1 MMDFAQ
7 FRRPQRYIGN
17 EWNVIKKSHK
27 GRIPVC
33 IGYPDL
39 YELGMSNLGLRIIY
53 SILNEESDIVCERV
67 FMPFDDLSQYLK
79 ENDQRLFSLESKTPL
94 NQFQV
99 LGFNFNAELNYTN
112 FLHILE
118 LGGIPRYSHQR
129 KDVIVLGGGVVNPE
143 PIADF
148 IDIFVL
154 GEFEAISNDLIKI
167 LRSTS
172 SRQARIEAFSQTPG
186 FYIPQLYSNNL
197 ENNSYLFKPLNEKAP
212 KSIKRVFVK
221 DLDNSYYPT
230 NWLTP
235 HTAIIQDRVPVEI
248 ARGCPNLC
256 TFCQARKQY
265 YPYRQRKPQKVK
277 EIIKKIYKSSGYE
290 NFSLLSLSASD
301 YSYMQELLDG
311 VLDYFREQR
320 IGLSLPSLRIDDL
333 LGPLQERLQ
342 RLKSSSLTVAVEA
355 AQDKLRKD
363 IQKNIDIKQLF
374 EAAKVLHSFNFKQ
387 IKLYFMYGFPN
398 ETNEDIIAIADMLKE
413 LLGKSN
419 LKISASVNVFM
430 PKPISIWE
438 SQSLEDEKILEEKRA
453 LLLNSLPRSKR
464 LDVSLPS
471 TKSTILETLL
481 ARGDRT
487 VGKVI
492 ENAYR
497 KGALFCGDNER
508 FKWAPWKNAIEEEG
522 SAYQKILKT
531 QTSNFAWSFIDK

>member
-1 MMDFAQ
+1 MDFAQ
-7 FRRPQRYIGN
+7 FRKPQRYIGN

-27 GRIPVC
+27 GRIPIC
-33 IGYPDL
+33 ICYPDL

-53 SILNEESDIVCERV
+53 GMLNEEPDIVCERV

-79 ENDQRLFSLESKTPL
+79 ETNQRLFSLESKTPL

-99 LGFNFNAELNYTN
+99 VGFNFNTELNYTN

-118 LGGIPRYSHQR
+118 LGNIPRYACQR
-129 KDVIVLGGGVVNPE
+129 KDVIVLGGGIVNPE
-143 PIADF
+143 PIAEF
-148 IDIFVL
+148 IDVFIL
-154 GEFEAISNDLIKI
+154 GEFEEAADDFIRI
-167 LRSTS
+167 LRSS
-172 SRQARIEAFSQTPG
+172 NSKEARLEAFSVTPG
-186 FYIPQLYSNNL
+186 FYVPQFYSNNL
-197 ENNSYLFKPLNEKAP
+197 ENNNYSFKPLKTKVN

-221 DLDNSYYPT
+221 DFDNSYYPA

-235 HTAIIQDRVPVEI
+235 HTEIIQDRVPVEI

-265 YPYRQRKPQKVK
+265 YPYRQRKPEKVK
-277 EIIKKIYKSSGYE
+277 GIIKNIYESSGYE

-301 YSYMQELLDG
+301 YSYMQELLDD
-311 VLDYFREQR
+311 VLDYFREER

-355 AQDKLRKD
+355 AQDELRNN
-363 IQKNIDIKQLF
+363 IQKSIDIKQLF
-374 EAAKVLHSFNFKQ
+374 EAAKVLRSFNFRQ

-398 ETNEDIIAIADMLKE
+398 ETSQDVVAIANMLKE
-413 LLGKSN
+413 LLEKSN
-419 LKISASVNVFM
+419 LKIAASINIFM

-438 SQSLEDEKILEEKRA
+438 SQSLQDEKILDEKRA
-453 LLLNSLPRSKR
+453 LLLNSLPRTKR
-464 LDVSLPS
+464 LDVSLAS

-481 ARGDRT
+481 ARGDKT
-487 VGKVI
+487 INKVI

-497 KGALFCGDNER
+497 KGALFCGDYER
-508 FKWAPWKNAIEEEG
+508 FRWQPWKKAIEEENVD
-522 SAYQKILKT
+522 YQKILKAK
-531 QTSNFAWSFIDK
+531 TSNFAWSFIDK